1 MKKTLTLLIV
11 LSALCTIL
19 AACSPAAPA
28 LDGGSASLAPAASPT
43 PTASPAPAATPGP
56 VELRKGVEAMMPILD
71 SILNTMGMTD
81 TTPYAPKDADF
92 FWSVLY
98 LTGVN
103 WGHTHPLI
111 EYNNVHAI
119 IPSQVMQEFASAA
132 FRDYDDLLPLP
143 QSFEDAMQYDDGL
156 DAYLLAL
163 SDRGDSSTTLD
174 SVEANADGSVTAL
187 VSLHIAPDAFWGTM
201 EFNLAANPYA
211 EAISEPTY
219 LYTVQ
224 DAKLV
229 KAPG

>member
-119 IPSQVMQEFASAA
+119 IPSQVMQEFTGKTPEQMKAERPTAWIQ
-132 FRDYDDLLPLP
+132 RMTNIRNRVEETILNDLIY
-143 QSFEDAMQYDDGL
+143 S
-156 DAYLLAL
+156 
-163 SDRGDSSTTLD
+163 
-174 SVEANADGSVTAL
+174 
-187 VSLHIAPDAFWGTM
+187 
-201 EFNLAANPYA
+201 
-211 EAISEPTY
+211 
-219 LYTVQ
+219 
-224 DAKLV
+224 
-229 KAPG
+229 